1 MRRSSRF
8 WAETRTGRV
17 SGPKMKENKKIQI
30 PSAIRAFAVLI
41 LVVSAAVCLFS
52 ACRERE
58 NPADVTQTG
67 TSALSEVAGED
78 TGTAD
83 PEPDYGFTPPG
94 GYEFYR
100 KLQLGNRLA
109 AYVFRSED
117 RSAAAE
123 LALRYIGELADEG
136 WETVDERVLSRY
148 TFLCLKKDEDAL
160 HISVDRTSRTVRVIK
175 DRFENSVYSISDS
188 ASGPNEA
195 TLIQLDNDHSK
206 SEVGMGYV
214 ICLKDGRFVIIDG
227 GHSYDSDAGL
237 IFKTLTSHSGGGKP
251 VIAMWIVSH
260 PHADH
265 SGAFRR
271 FAELYGKDV
280 TLQAL
285 CVNGAVAYTPYNG
298 EKAYSAAPY
307 AAYFEGARVL
317 TPQTGDMM
325 TVGGVSFEFLYT
337 FTDYYPSVPTCMNN
351 TSLVLRA
358 SAGLS
363 AIFLGDIQT
372 EAGAFLA
379 SMYGDHLKS
388 DMVQFAHHGYRNGA
402 SAEVYTFVSADIGL
416 WPSSSS
422 LYESLKDTAPAGRA
436 AKAMKK
442 VYVSDEGGCELSL
455 EKKEE

>member
-1 MRRSSRF
+1 
-8 WAETRTGRV
+8 
-17 SGPKMKENKKIQI
+17 MKDHKRIRI
-30 PSAIRAFAVLI
+30 LSVIRAFAVLI
-41 LVVSAAVCLFS
+41 LIASAAVCLFS

-58 NPADVTQTG
+58 TKADVTQTD
-67 TSALSEVAGED
+67 SCALSETPGED
-78 TGTAD
+78 TGTVAS
-83 PEPDYGFTPPG
+83 EPDYGFTPPG

-123 LALRYIGELADEG
+123 LARRYLTELADEG

-148 TFLCLKKDEDAL
+148 TFLCLKKEDDAL

-188 ASGPNEA
+188 SGGPKEA

-227 GHSYDSDAGL
+227 GHSYDSDAAL
-237 IFKTLTSHSGGGKP
+237 IRETLMSHSGGGKP
-251 VIAMWIVSH
+251 VIAMWIVTH

-271 FAELYGKDV
+271 FAELYGNDV
-280 TLQAL
+280 TLQTL
-285 CVNGAVAYTPYNG
+285 CVNDAVAYTPYNG

-317 TPQTGDMM
+317 TPQTGDMI

-379 SMYGDHLKS
+379 SMYADHLRS
-388 DMVQFAHHGYRNGA
+388 DIVQFAHHGYRNGA
-402 SAEVYTFVSADIGL
+402 SAEVYTFISADTGL

-436 AKAMKK
+436 AQAMKK

-455 EKKEE
+455 EKAE